1 MKISNEQLEKG
12 IERISDLAERRKL
25 PSWAELPNIELYMD
39 QAVTLV
45 NRYLGFYAA
54 SEEDSPIITSSM
66 INNYVKLKV
75 IPTPVKKRYNKIHLA
90 CLIMI
95 GTLKQSLSIPTIEVM
110 LPNDCDEQSAEQ
122 VYEKFVESWD
132 NSLTMASEMV
142 EEQLKSFA
150 ECRKYQDI
158 FDLASDMAVSSNIFK
173 VFTEKLI
180 GIDQMRE
187 KSDDKQKAKESK
199 KSEKAD
205 KKAAADS

>member
-75 IPTPVKKRYNKIHLA
+75 IPTPVKKRYNRVHLA

-122 VYEKFVESWD
+122 IYEKFVESWD

-205 KKAAADS
+205 KKAAADG

>member
-75 IPTPVKKRYNKIHLA
+75 IPTPVKKRYNRVHLA

-122 VYEKFVESWD
+122 IYEKFVESWD

-199 KSEKAD
+199 KSDKAD
-205 KKAAADS
+205 KKAAADG

>member
-75 IPTPVKKRYNKIHLA
+75 IPTPVKKRYNRVHLA

-122 VYEKFVESWD
+122 IYEKFVESWD

-150 ECRKYQDI
+150 ERRKYQDI
-158 FDLASDMAVSSNIFK
+158 FDLASDMAVSSNIYK

-180 GIDQMRE
+180 GIDRVRE
-187 KSDDKQKAKESK
+187 KSGDKQKAKESK

-205 KKAAADS
+205 KKAAADG

>member
-39 QAVTLV
+39 QTVTLV

-75 IPTPVKKRYNKIHLA
+75 IPTPVKKRYNRVHLA

-122 VYEKFVESWD
+122 IYEKFVESWD

-205 KKAAADS
+205 KKAAADG